1 LQLSHIPSASAS
13 LLPSTKHFSASSSLL
28 QVRLQFPIHTININT
43 MPSFTKSL
51 ITLLLTTTALALPTP
66 QLAGEGAAL
75 NSIFSS
81 TDNGIGYGIK
91 NAEQNLANNV
101 AQLKGSTGGAGATTG
116 SGAAPPPPP
125 PGPGPHRR
133 QLDKISDGFQ
143 TLSSAAGMGDST
155 KALTNGLDEID
166 GSSTSGAANLG
177 AEMGSLEE
185 STLESLGNAVPRA

>member
-1 LQLSHIPSASAS
+1 
-13 LLPSTKHFSASSSLL
+13 
-28 QVRLQFPIHTININT
+28 

-51 ITLLLTTTALALPTP
+51 ITLLLATAALALPTP

-81 TDNGIGYGIK
+81 TDNGIGHGVE
-91 NAEQNLANNV
+91 NAEENLANNV
-101 AQLKGSTGGAGATTG
+101 AQLKGSTGGGGASTGGGGATTG

-133 QLDKISDGFQ
+133 QLDKISNGFQ
-143 TLSSAAGMGDST
+143 TLSNAAGTGDST
-155 KALTNGLDEID
+155 KGLTNGLDDID

-177 AEMGSLEE
+177 AEIGSLEE
-185 STLESLGNAVPRA
+185 STLENLGKAVPRT